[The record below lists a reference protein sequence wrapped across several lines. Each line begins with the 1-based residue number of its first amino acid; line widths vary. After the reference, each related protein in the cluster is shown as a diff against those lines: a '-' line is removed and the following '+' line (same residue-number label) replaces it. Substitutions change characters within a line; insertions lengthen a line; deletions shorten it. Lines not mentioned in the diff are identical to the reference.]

1 MTAREP
7 RRHRAGRHETPGNTQ
22 LSGRTSRARA
32 NARTDARTA
41 SGPSPAQVV
50 RPQVAEVE
58 RERFEAEALGQVV
71 GQAGRERLDGA
82 PHEAPPGL
90 ASGCPIAYGEQR
102 GRDAARGE
110 HGSEG
115 AGEEGLE
122 RGRWVRTQ
130 THGAPVSERGGTFAF
145 ATSLAGSIS
154 QRPYPRARTRPPPDI
169 ASQSRGGHSHSA
181 PCERQSSFDVRPRSF
196 AGLSAPGIATGH
208 NTDGGRG
215 LDAWWVEGQTLLGL
229 ASQAAASG

>member
-7 RRHRAGRHETPGNTQ
+7 RRQRAGRRETPGDTQ
-22 LSGRTSRARA
+22 LSGRASRARA
-32 NARTDARTA
+32 NAQTA

-110 HGSEG
+110 HGSES

-130 THGAPVSERGGTFAF
+130 THGAPSATASGRGLW
-145 ATSLAGSIS
+145 S
-154 QRPYPRARTRPPPDI
+154 RA
-169 ASQSRGGHSHSA
+169 
-181 PCERQSSFDVRPRSF
+181 
-196 AGLSAPGIATGH
+196 
-208 NTDGGRG
+208 GGRG
-215 LDAWWVEGQTLLGL
+215 RSLPLVWWLAAMARTSRSRTESRCGGPPRCVSARSRPSLGSRRRSQPSGPARSPRADRHRRSSRSRRPGGSGRGQ
-229 ASQAAASG
+229 